1 MAAYF
6 AAADGVKYVKRFL
19 IGLAFVTTLAAPAAA
34 STIVYNG
41 SFEAGAPTKN
51 TSGKTFES
59 LPSGSKW
66 GVWKALNG
74 WTTVNGPGIEVQTS
88 GTIGPLAAQHGSYY
102 VELDST
108 GNTTMEQQVKLAKG
122 SYLLSF
128 WYSPRTG
135 NAASDQID
143 YSVGDVV
150 KGSVNGLNALLGK
163 PVNGWQKIVAPF
175 TIGGTAAG
183 KSSGGGKGMQEFALR
198 FGAGGPKG
206 DSLGGLMDSVEI
218 VRVPSEVPLPA
229 TGVLLLAGLAV
240 LGARRLRHAAKP

>member
-1 MAAYF
+1 M
-6 AAADGVKYVKRFL
+6 KRL
-19 IGLAFVTTLAAPAAA
+19 MIGLALATVLAAPVAA

-41 SFEAGAPTKN
+41 SFETGVPGNKKSTAN
-51 TSGKTFES
+51 KTFES
-59 LPSGSKW
+59 LPGGAKW

-108 GNTTMEQQVKLAKG
+108 GNSTMEQQVKLAKG

-135 NAASDQID
+135 KAASDQID
-143 YSVGDVV
+143 YSIGEVL
-150 KGSVNGLNALLGK
+150 KGSVNAFSSLLGK

-175 TIGGTAAG
+175 SVGGTSAG
-183 KSSGGGKGMQEFALR
+183 KSGGESNGMQEYALR
-198 FGAGGPKG
+198 FGAAGGTKS
-206 DSLGGLMDSVEI
+206 DTVGGLMDNVEI

-229 TGVLLLAGLAV
+229 TGVLLLAGLGV
-240 LGARRLRHAAKP
+240 LGARKLRRSAKP

>member
-51 TSGKTFES
+51 TFGKTFES

-175 TIGGTAAG
+175 TIGGTRILVV
-183 KSSGGGKGMQEFALR
+183 SIE
-198 FGAGGPKG
+198 
-206 DSLGGLMDSVEI
+206 D
-218 VRVPSEVPLPA
+218 
-229 TGVLLLAGLAV
+229 LLVMKALAGRPQDDQDIRGLVAAQRNVIDWSACLELAEK
-240 LGARRLRHAAKP
+240 LGEAVDLDIVSRLRAARVDRP